1 MSNRAHQLWLPD
13 LSIAV
18 LKEAERF
25 KDDSGLVFPYKNGK
39 QLASWQLSKLTRQL
53 ELPAVLN
60 SIRKTFRL
68 YMKEIGISWEVA
80 EDCLA
85 HQIKNAAARA
95 YAEADTSVALPK
107 PMRRW
112 NRCVE
117 EQLRMTKSSALP
129 SGGLP

>member
-1 MSNRAHQLWLPD
+1 MSNRPHRAWLSD
-13 LSIAV
+13 LAIPV
-18 LKEAERF
+18 LKEAEKF

-60 SIRKTFRL
+60 SIRKTGRL
-68 YMKEIGISWEVA
+68 YMKEIGISWEVG

-95 YAEADTSVALPK
+95 YAEPYISVAP
-107 PMRRW
+107 PEAMGGW
-112 NRCVE
+112 SSCVE
-117 EQLRMTKSSALP
+117 EQLGMTKSSSLP
-129 SGGLP
+129 